1 MCAYY
6 PWSSEYTKKK
16 KNTIGKL
23 ILMRMLNIKQDKV
36 GHKRLLLAKF
46 GPEDV
51 NKHRLQN
58 ILVMLRTAA
67 TENAKGGLS
76 EALTTIFVR
85 C

>member
-1 MCAYY
+1 
-6 PWSSEYTKKK
+6 
-16 KNTIGKL
+16 
-23 ILMRMLNIKQDKV
+23 MRMLNIKQDKV
-36 GHKRLLLAKF
+36 GHKGLLLAKF
-46 GPEDV
+46 GPENV

-76 EALTTIFVR
+76 EALTTVFVR